1 MEFDEEWIN
10 NFKVLSKRLL
20 KVFYCYVDK
29 DNTLHK
35 INQEIIEVKNN
46 VIKRDELVRLII
58 SNKRKHQL
66 LSVLSYNIGDINETT
81 DFKEF
86 MTSFNIEDIEFQETH
101 EALEGTNSL
110 FFIFKE
116 YSKKLKSNGTRKVVI
131 TPSRNTRRK
140 RLKANTTEL

>member
-10 NFKVLSKRLL
+10 NFKVPSKRLL

-29 DNTLHK
+29 DNILHK
-35 INQEIIEVKNN
+35 INQDIIEVKNN

-66 LSVLSYNIGDINETT
+66 VSVLSYNIGEINETT

-86 MTSFNIEDIEFQETH
+86 MTSFNIEDIEFHETH

-110 FFIFKE
+110 FLIFKE

-140 RLKANTTEL
+140 RLKAKPTEV

>member
-1 MEFDEEWIN
+1 MMIFTAMSLINWLSFSIWYNQRKMNFDEDWIK
-10 NFKVLSKRLL
+10 NFKVSSKRLL

-46 VIKRDELVRLII
+46 VIKRDELVRLIV

-66 LSVLSYNIGDINETT
+66 LSVLCYNIGDIDETT

-86 MTSFNIEDIEFQETH
+86 MNSFNI
-101 EALEGTNSL
+101 
-110 FFIFKE
+110 
-116 YSKKLKSNGTRKVVI
+116 
-131 TPSRNTRRK
+131 
-140 RLKANTTEL
+140 